1 VLRGQSIV
9 ERRERGTF
17 TGHLLRG
24 ETTLARGP
32 HPARVERRASK
43 DATSPDTMISVSKAQ
58 VAAAFGWTPRVIHRT
73 SARAN
78 AFSGRGANLS
88 TERDEAGDRKVF
100 FARPSPRHPSRDSLA
115 SLRAR
120 GFGHAF
126 VSDTRFDLAIWV
138 HRSTRRLLVMDE
150 SILSAAEAAHS
161 PSGQSARTDLGEKD
175 VAEARNSSTS
185 ESSLRNEASRTP
197 LGKKGAEGSD
207 S

>member
-1 VLRGQSIV
+1 MVGHQESFTAH
-9 ERRERGTF
+9 RREQMRS
-17 TGHLLRG
+17 LAEAQISRRS
-24 ETTLARGP
+24 ETK
-32 HPARVERRASK
+32 RATAKS
-43 DATSPDTMISVSKAQ
+43 
-58 VAAAFGWTPRVIHRT
+58 
-73 SARAN
+73 
-78 AFSGRGANLS
+78 
-88 TERDEAGDRKVF
+88 F

-126 VSDTRFDLAIWV
+126 VSHTRFDLAIWV

-185 ESSLRNEASRTP
+185 ESSLRNEASGTP